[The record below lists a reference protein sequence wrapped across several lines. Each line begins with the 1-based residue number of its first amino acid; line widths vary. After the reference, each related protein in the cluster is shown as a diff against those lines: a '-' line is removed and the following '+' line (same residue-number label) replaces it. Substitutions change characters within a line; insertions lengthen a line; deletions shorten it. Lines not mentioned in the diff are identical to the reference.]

1 MAVRHHILV
10 ALLVLAACGGTA
22 PPPKKAAVK
31 PTPAAAPTKPADQA
45 QAPTPAAGEKLAEVT
60 PTIEYAYSPVGKR
73 DPFRSA
79 IDEKTLSSEGPERP
93 DCGPLCKWELEQLK
107 LVAVISGVSNPIAMV
122 EDPTGRGFIVRRGT
136 FVGKRN
142 GKVTQIRAGEVIV
155 TEIYKDQM
163 GKPHVNP
170 VPIKIPPDEKPGE
183 TDSQNLLAPE
193 VSE

>member
-1 MAVRHHILV
+1 MAVRIPILV
-10 ALLVLAACGGTA
+10 ALLVLSGCGEEVA
-22 PPPKKAAVK
+22 
-31 PTPAAAPTKPADQA
+31 TPAAPTPKPAPAPAKKEAAQA
-45 QAPTPAAGEKLAEVT
+45 QDANKQQADAAAV

-79 IDEKTLSSEGPERP
+79 LEDKQGPQESGQERP

-107 LVAVISGVSNPIAMV
+107 LVAVISGVSNPLAMV
-122 EDPTGRGFIVRRGT
+122 EDPNGRGYIVRRGT

-142 GKVTQIRAGEVIV
+142 GKVTQIQAGELVV

-170 VPIKIPPDEKPGE
+170 VPIKLPTDEKPGAQE
-183 TDSQNLLAPE
+183 DPNLLTPE
-193 VSE
+193 VAE